1 MPPLVLT
8 GGNLKQIILKSGGDS
23 YHHYNIIFGRGSTR
37 IHILKMSPTG
47 IYNKPF
53 FVSRC
58 KDRVFFTIITLGLD
72 DSIHNKIISDM
83 KVWG

>member
-1 MPPLVLT
+1 ML
-8 GGNLKQIILKSGGDS
+8 
-23 YHHYNIIFGRGSTR
+23 ST
-37 IHILKMSPTG
+37 S

-53 FVSRC
+53 FTGRC

-83 KVWG
+83 KVWGYKGLDRNKVWRKVPGFFKVGS